1 MEAIQLK
8 STNAIDQAVRLI
20 VSRVEQDR
28 GYSLIN
34 KNITYEDFLKNRM
47 LIVHC
52 IREGIPY
59 QFFSLIK
66 EKTPFKDEDWASFLG
81 ISTKSL
87 QRNKMKDDFVFKPLQ
102 SEKIIELAE
111 VTALGNA
118 VFDSQQQFYL
128 WLITPSF
135 ALGNMQPIELLK
147 DSYGKEM
154 VVSELNKIDNG
165 IFV

>member
-8 STNAIDQAVRLI
+8 SDNAIDQAVRLI
-20 VSRVEQDR
+20 VNRIEQDR

-47 LIVHC
+47 LIVHS

>member
-8 STNAIDQAVRLI
+8 SVTAINQAVRLI
-20 VSRVEQDR
+20 VNRVEQDR

-59 QFFSLIK
+59 QFFNLIK
-66 EKTPFKDEDWASFLG
+66 ERTPFKEEDWASFLG

-87 QRNKMKDDFVFKPLQ
+87 QRSKRTEDFVFKPLQ

-111 VTALGNA
+111 VSALGNA
-118 VFDSQQQFYL
+118 IFDTQQQFYL
-128 WLITPSF
+128 WLNTRSF
-135 ALGNMQPIELLK
+135 ALGNLQPIELLK

-154 VVSELNKIDNG
+154 VVNELNKIDNG

>member
-1 MEAIQLK
+1 
-8 STNAIDQAVRLI
+8 
-20 VSRVEQDR
+20 
-28 GYSLIN
+28 
-34 KNITYEDFLKNRM
+34 
-47 LIVHC
+47 
-52 IREGIPY
+52 
-59 QFFSLIK
+59 
-66 EKTPFKDEDWASFLG
+66 
-81 ISTKSL
+81 
-87 QRNKMKDDFVFKPLQ
+87 MKDDFVFKPLQ

-154 VVSELNKIDNG
+154 VVNELNKIDNG